1 MKIEIDDNAGFC
13 FGVVR
18 AISTAEEELKRRGG
32 LYCLGDIV
40 HNNAEV
46 SRLRA
51 KGLEVIDHEQ
61 LRQLDERG
69 KDEQEGETPAPRVL
83 IRAHGE
89 PPSTYAEAEQQ
100 GVELIDATCP
110 IVLALQQRIR
120 RGYEEMCERGGQVV
134 IFGKPGHA
142 EVVGLCGQTEGN
154 AVVVS
159 SAEDLKDIDFGRP
172 IRLYSQTTKSREE
185 YARLIENVKDAI
197 ARQRQQAAVGASGEG
212 DAKRTDGVGEGD
224 DFFVAY
230 NTICSRVANRATKLE
245 AFARGVDAVLF
256 VSGQGSSNGHY
267 LYELCKRVQPRTYL
281 VYGPDE
287 VAAVSEELRNPAVE
301 RLGVTGA
308 TSTPRWLMEAV
319 AHCAEQAVEPIEQ
332 ENDKQKD

>member
-1 MKIEIDDNAGFC
+1 MDIVIDDNAGFC

-18 AISTAEEELKRRGG
+18 AISTAEEELKHAGR

-46 SRLRA
+46 ARLRD
-51 KGLEVIDHEQ
+51 KGLEVIDR
-61 LRQLDERG
+61 LSDVRDASR
-69 KDEQEGETPAPRVL
+69 PRVL

-89 PPSTYAEAEQQ
+89 PPSTYAEAKAA

-120 RGYEEMCERGGQVV
+120 KGYEEMCRRCGQVV
-134 IFGKPGHA
+134 ILGKPGHA

-159 SAEDLKDIDFGRP
+159 SAEDLDGIDFGRP

-185 YARLIENVKDAI
+185 YARLIENVKRGI
-197 ARQRQQAAVGASGEG
+197 NEHWGEKG
-212 DAKRTDGVGEGD
+212 PEEE

-230 NTICSRVANRATKLE
+230 NTICSRVANRATRLE
-245 AFARGVDAVLF
+245 EFARGVDAVLF

-267 LYELCKRVQPRTYL
+267 LYEYCRRVQPRTYL
-281 VYGPDE
+281 VYGPEE
-287 VAAVSEELRNPAVE
+287 VEGVKEQLRAVGAE
-301 RLGVTGA
+301 RIGITGA

-319 AHCAEQAVEPIEQ
+319 A
-332 ENDKQKD
+332 ENLRW

>member
-1 MKIEIDDNAGFC
+1 MAAEGSKIFRNNGIKRLLMQIVIDDNAGFC

-18 AISTAEEELKRRGG
+18 AIGTAEEELKHSGR

-46 SRLRA
+46 ARLRD
-51 KGLEVIDHEQ
+51 KGLEVI
-61 LRQLDERG
+61 
-69 KDEQEGETPAPRVL
+69 ETLADVRDAKNPRVL

-89 PPSTYAEAEQQ
+89 PPSTYDEAQRE
-100 GVELIDATCP
+100 GVELVDATCP
-110 IVLALQQRIR
+110 IVLALQQRIK
-120 RGYEEMCERGGQVV
+120 RGYEEMRLRNGQVV

-142 EVVGLCGQTEGN
+142 EVVGLCGQTEGK

-159 SAEDLKDIDFGRP
+159 SAEDLEEIDFDRP

-185 YARLIENVKDAI
+185 YSRLIENVQRRI
-197 ARQRQQAAVGASGEG
+197 ATHRGPSAAG
-212 DAKRTDGVGEGD
+212 DT

-245 AFARGVDAVLF
+245 EFARGVDAVLF

-267 LYELCKRVQPRTYL
+267 LYEYCRRVQPHTYL
-281 VYGPDE
+281 VYGPEE
-287 VAAVSEELRNPAVE
+287 VAGLAATLSADGAEQV
-301 RLGVTGA
+301 GITGA

-319 AHCAEQAVEPIEQ
+319 AEELSKTNATE
-332 ENDKQKD
+332 